1 MARNRASARDA
12 GSRTERLAAEYIAD
26 AMDDDRIERRVRNGT
41 KDRGD
46 IGGVRTSSGERVV
59 IEVKD
64 TSRLALGSWVSEM
77 QVEKSNDGAPVGV
90 VIHKRVGYGEKKI
103 GGWYVTTT
111 LDDFIALLG
120 GHSGGTE

>member
-26 AMDDDRIERRVRNGT
+26 QMDDDRIERRVRNGN

-46 IGGVRTSSGERVV
+46 IGGVRTATGERVV
-59 IEVKD
+59 VEVKD
-64 TSRLALGSWVSEM
+64 TSRLALGSWVGEM
-77 QVEKSNDGAPVGV
+77 QVEKGNDDAPVGV
-90 VIHKRVGYGEKKI
+90 VIHKRVGYGEKNI

-111 LDDFIALLG
+111 LDDFIRLLG
-120 GHSGGTE
+120 GPSDGTD

>member
-26 AMDDDRIERRVRNGT
+26 QMDDDRIERRVRNGN

-46 IGGVRTSSGERVV
+46 IGGVRTATGERVV
-59 IEVKD
+59 VEVKD
-64 TSRLALGSWVSEM
+64 TSRLALGSWVGEM
-77 QVEKSNDGAPVGV
+77 QVEKGNDDAPVGV

-103 GGWYVTTT
+103 AGWYVTTT
-111 LDDFIALLG
+111 LDAFIRLLG
-120 GHSGGTE
+120 G